1 MGSVSTRSE
10 LAQKVGELKAEGK
23 KVVTTNGCFDLLHV
37 GHVRFLKAARDLGD
51 VLVVGINTDRS
62 VRKLKGEKR
71 PIQNENDRAEILS
84 SLECVD
90 YVCLFDEDT
99 PVEFIKVLKPD
110 FHAKGADYKPS
121 DLAETPVVE
130 AGGGQLKI
138 IDLVPGKSTTNI
150 VGKMT
155 DI

>member
-1 MGSVSTRSE
+1 MGSVATRSE
-10 LAQKVGELKAEGK
+10 LSQKISELKAEGK

-37 GHVRFLKAARDLGD
+37 GHVRFLKAARALGD
-51 VLVVGINTDRS
+51 VLIVGLNTDRS

-71 PIQNENDRAEILS
+71 PIQSEDDRAEILS
-84 SLECVD
+84 SLGCVD

-130 AGGGQLKI
+130 AGGGKLMI
-138 IDLVPGKSTTNI
+138 IDLVPGKSTTSI
-150 VGKMT
+150 VGKMSF
-155 DI
+155 

>member
-1 MGSVSTRSE
+1 V
-10 LAQKVGELKAEGK
+10 LIVGL
-23 KVVTTNGCFDLLHV
+23 
-37 GHVRFLKAARDLGD
+37 
-51 VLVVGINTDRS
+51 NTDRS

-71 PIQNENDRAEILS
+71 PIQNESDRAEILS

-138 IDLVPGKSTTNI
+138 IDLVPGKSTTSI
-150 VGKMT
+150 VGKMSVS
-155 DI
+155 